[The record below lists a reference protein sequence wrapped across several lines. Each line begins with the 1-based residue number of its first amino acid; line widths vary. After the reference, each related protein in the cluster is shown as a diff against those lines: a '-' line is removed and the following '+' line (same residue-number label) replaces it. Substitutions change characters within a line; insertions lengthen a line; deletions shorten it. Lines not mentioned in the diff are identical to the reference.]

1 MNKGGA
7 KAPPLIMRGSLEVS
21 PLFYGEE
28 AKVPRFLRGSDG
40 ELPAFLRGSGDG
52 NAERGV
58 IFASKFGNIYQKI
71 HIERRKNYALC

>member
-7 KAPPLIMRGSLEVS
+7 KAPPFIMRGSLEVS

-40 ELPAFLRGSGDG
+40 ELPAFLLGSGDG

>member
-7 KAPPLIMRGSLEVS
+7 KAPTFIMRGSLEVS

>member
-7 KAPPLIMRGSLEVS
+7 KAPPFIMRGSLEVS
-21 PLFYGEE
+21 PLFYVEE

-58 IFASKFGNIYQKI
+58 IFVLIFGNIYQKI
-71 HIERRKNYALC
+71 HIEIRKNYALC

>member
-1 MNKGGA
+1 
-7 KAPPLIMRGSLEVS
+7 MRGSLEVS

-40 ELPAFLRGSGDG
+40 ELPAFLRGSDGELPAFLRGSGDG

-58 IFASKFGNIYQKI
+58 IFASKFGNNYQKI

>member
-7 KAPPLIMRGSLEVS
+7 KAPTFIMRGSLEVS

-28 AKVPRFLRGSDG
+28 AKVPRFLLGSDG

>member
-7 KAPPLIMRGSLEVS
+7 KAPTFIMRGSLEVS

-58 IFASKFGNIYQKI
+58 NFASKFGNIYQKI

>member
-7 KAPPLIMRGSLEVS
+7 KAPTFIMRGSLEVS
-21 PLFYGEE
+21 TLFYGEE

>member
-7 KAPPLIMRGSLEVS
+7 KAPPFIMRGSLEVS
-21 PLFYGEE
+21 TLFYGEE
-28 AKVPRFLRGSDG
+28 AKVPRFLRGS
-40 ELPAFLRGSGDG
+40 GDG

-58 IFASKFGNIYQKI
+58 IFVSKFGNIYQKI

>member
-7 KAPPLIMRGSLEVS
+7 KAPTFIMRGSLEVS

-58 IFASKFGNIYQKI
+58 IVASKFGNIYQKI
-71 HIERRKNYALC
+71 HIARRKNYALC